1 MLLLLGYKDE
11 KIQDVMNHTHFAAV
25 APSQLHTA
33 ANNNNNNNKRTALVL
48 LLLLLVGGGGIA
60 GNVAVGTCVFLFYHH
75 YTYYL

>member
-1 MLLLLGYKDE
+1 LLLLLGYKDE

-33 ANNNNNNNKRTALVL
+33 ANNNNNNKRTALVL

>member
-33 ANNNNNNNKRTALVL
+33 ANNNNNNKRTALVL